1 MSRNF
6 YLLITKQRWLDNCQW
21 LFSKNVQV
29 ITFVTSSISSP
40 EPHYVAA
47 VLGKDCSL
55 ETIIQ
60 SDFELIADPGR
71 ISEIERKLQIKAFS
85 LISTDDAIS
94 SLLEVVE
101 EEIGFFLQEK
111 PDNNGGLE
119 LRPSGSQLPSGCSE
133 SLRERAEK
141 RATKKTHT
149 SSVGPDLVKEVVALR
164 EEITAQQKSDSAN
177 LLQLSNRVH
186 LLLNEQQK
194 TGNGEVAPEPKSE
207 LDDFAPRVIPSFV
220 SFPF

>member
-6 YLLITKQRWLDNCQW
+6 YFLITKQRWLGNCQW
-21 LFSKNVQV
+21 LFNKNVQV
-29 ITFVTSSISSP
+29 ITFVTSSISSQ
-40 EPHYVAA
+40 ELHYVAA
-47 VLGKDCSL
+47 VLEKDCNL
-55 ETIIQ
+55 ESVIQ
-60 SDFELIADPGR
+60 NDFGFVVDPGR
-71 ISEIERKLQIKAFS
+71 ISEIERKLQIKVFS

-111 PDNNGGLE
+111 SDNDGLE
-119 LRPSGSQLPSGCSE
+119 LRLSGSQLPLGYPG

-141 RATKKTHT
+141 RTTKKTHT
-149 SSVGPDLVKEVVALR
+149 SSVGPDLVKEVVVLR

-186 LLLNEQQK
+186 LLLDEQQK
-194 TGNGEVAPEPKSE
+194 TGNDEVAPEPKPE
-207 LDDFAPRVIPSFV
+207 LDDFALRVIPSFV
-220 SFPF
+220 SFSF